1 MFGFSVPEL
10 ILILIIGI
18 IIFGP
23 NRLPD
28 IGRFLGKGLNELRKV
43 SAEKEKFKEPF
54 TITEKR
60 ERISGIKFLR
70 FIYIN

>member
-23 NRLPD
+23 NKLPD
-28 IGRFLGKGLNELRKV
+28 IGRTLGKGLNELRKV
-43 SAEKEKFKEPF
+43 
-54 TITEKR
+54 
-60 ERISGIKFLR
+60 
-70 FIYIN
+70 

>member
-23 NRLPD
+23 NKLPD
-28 IGRFLGKGLNELRKV
+28 IGRTLGKGLNELRKV

-54 TITEKR
+54 TITEKKK
-60 ERISGIKFLR
+60 E
-70 FIYIN
+70 

>member
-23 NRLPD
+23 NKLPD
-28 IGRFLGKGLNELRKV
+28 IGRTLGKGLNELRKV
-43 SAEKEKFKEPF
+43 SAEKEKFKETF
-54 TITEKR
+54 TITEKK
-60 ERISGIKFLR
+60 EKE
-70 FIYIN
+70 